1 MTLHERR
8 SRLSGAAVAAVLVLV
23 GVPVVAVLLAAARPD
38 GAWGTGAAV
47 RILSSARTWRLV
59 GVTVGQAALSCALTL
74 AVGVPV
80 AWVLSRYRFRGR
92 AALRVA
98 VTVPFVLP
106 TVVVGAAVAAVLGP
120 SGLVDARGTW
130 FAVLAAHLAFN
141 LAVVV
146 RTVGVA
152 LEGVPVSLAAAARM
166 LGLRPAAVFRRAVLP
181 AVAPAVGAASV
192 VVFLYCLTSFGV
204 LLVLGG
210 GRVTTV
216 EVEIWVRATRQ
227 FDVSGAAVLSAL
239 QLLAVVGA
247 LVVYGRAAAAARGA
261 HGAGVDPAVRPR
273 TAAERLLVASAVLVV
288 GCVSVVPVLTL
299 FVRSFRLG
307 PSWSAD
313 NWTRLGSVVSGTALA
328 VPPVRAVGYSL
339 ASSAVAAAL
348 ALVVGLAA
356 ARGVAHRPGGA
367 SDRLL
372 LLPLGVSATTVGLGM
387 LLAVG
392 RPPVDL
398 RASWWVVPLVQ
409 SVVALPLVVRVVA
422 PALRAVPPSLLSAAA
437 VMGRS
442 PRARWW
448 EVELPA
454 VRGAVAAGAG
464 LAFVA
469 CLGEFGATAFVVRSD
484 RPTLPVLVARL
495 LGRPGAAG
503 YGQAMALSCVLV
515 VVCAVVLALV
525 DRAGRGNAVPR
536 GRLGP

>member
-1 MTLHERR
+1 MTARTGR
-8 SRLSGAAVAAVLVLV
+8 ARAGAPAVLAVV
-23 GVPVVAVLLAAARPD
+23 VVVCVPVLAVLLAAVRPD
-38 GAWGTGAAV
+38 GAWGTDALGRVLA
-47 RILSSARTWRLV
+47 SSRTWRLV
-59 GVTVGQAALSCALTL
+59 AVTVGQAALSCLLTL
-74 AVGVPV
+74 VVGVP
-80 AWVLSRYRFRGR
+80 AAFVLYRFRFRGR
-92 AALRVA
+92 AVLLVA
-98 VTVPFVLP
+98 ATVPFVLP

-120 SGLVDARGTW
+120 GGLVDARGTW
-130 FAVLAAHLAFN
+130 YAVLAAHLAFN

-152 LEGVPVSLAAAARM
+152 FRGVPASLTSAARV
-166 LGLRPAAVFRRAVLP
+166 LGLRPSAAFRRAVLP

-210 GRVTTV
+210 GRVSTV

-227 FDVSGAAVLSAL
+227 FDVSGAAVLSAV

-247 LVVYGRAAAAARGA
+247 LTVYGRVAARARGA
-261 HGAGVDPAVRPR
+261 RGAGTDPSRRPSG
-273 TAAERLLVASAVLVV
+273 TAERLLVASTVVSVLV
-288 GCVSVVPVLTL
+288 VSVVPVGAL
-299 FVRSFRLG
+299 FVRSFQLG
-307 PSWSAD
+307 TDWSAA
-313 NWTRLGSVVSGTALA
+313 NWLHLGSVVAGTALA
-328 VPPVRAVGYSL
+328 VPPLEAVAYSL
-339 ASSAVAAAL
+339 VSSSVAAAVAVL
-348 ALVVGLAA
+348 LGVAA
-356 ARGVAHRPGGA
+356 ARGVAHRSGGA

-409 SVVALPLVVRVVA
+409 AVVALPLVVRVVA
-422 PALRAVPPSLLSAAA
+422 PAVRAVPPSLLDAAA

-442 PRARWW
+442 PRAQWW

-454 VRGAVAAGAG
+454 VRPAVASGAG
-464 LAFVA
+464 LALVA

-484 RPTLPVLVARL
+484 RPTVPVLVARL

-525 DRAGRGNAVPR
+525 DRAGRGS
-536 GRLGP
+536 GRTATVV

>member
-1 MTLHERR
+1 MTGPARPP
-8 SRLSGAAVAAVLVLV
+8 RLAVWAVATVV
-23 GVPVVAVLLAAARPD
+23 GVVCVPVVAVLLAAVRPD
-38 GAWGTGAAV
+38 GSWGTDALERV
-47 RILSSARTWRLV
+47 LTSSRTWRLV
-59 GVTVGQAALSCALTL
+59 AVTVGQAALSCLLTL
-74 AVGVPV
+74 VVGVP
-80 AWVLSRYRFRGR
+80 AAFVLYRFRFRGR
-92 AALRVA
+92 AALLVA

-120 SGLVDARGTW
+120 GGLVDARGTW

-152 LEGVPVSLAAAARM
+152 FRGVPVSLTASARV
-166 LGLRPAAVFRRAVLP
+166 LGLRPSAAFRRAVLP

-210 GRVTTV
+210 GRVSTV

-227 FDVSGAAVLSAL
+227 FDVSGAAVLSVL

-247 LVVYGRAAAAARGA
+247 LAVYGRVAASARGA
-261 HGAGVDPAVRPR
+261 RGSGTDPSRRPRGAG
-273 TAAERLLVASAVLVV
+273 ERLLVASTALSVLVV
-288 GCVSVVPVLTL
+288 AVLPVGAL
-299 FVRSFRLG
+299 FVRSFQLG
-307 PSWSAD
+307 TVWSAD
-313 NWTRLGSVVSGTALA
+313 NWLQLGSVVAGTALS
-328 VPPVRAVGYSL
+328 VPPLQAVWYSL
-339 ASSAVAAAL
+339 VSSSLAAGVAVL
-348 ALVVGLAA
+348 LGVAA
-356 ARGVAHRPGGA
+356 ARGVAHRAGGA

-409 SVVALPLVVRVVA
+409 AVVALPLVVRVVA
-422 PALRAVPPSLLSAAA
+422 PAIRSVPPSLLDAAA

-442 PRARWW
+442 ARSRWW

-454 VRGAVAAGAG
+454 VRPAVASGAG
-464 LAFVA
+464 LALVA

-484 RPTLPVLVARL
+484 RPTVPVLVARL

-525 DRAGRGNAVPR
+525 DRAGRGS
-536 GRLGP
+536 GRSATVL

>member
-1 MTLHERR
+1 VTGPARPP
-8 SRLSGAAVAAVLVLV
+8 RLAVWAVATVV
-23 GVPVVAVLLAAARPD
+23 GVVCVPVVAVLLAAVRPD
-38 GAWGTGAAV
+38 GSWGTDALERV
-47 RILSSARTWRLV
+47 LTSSRTWRLV
-59 GVTVGQAALSCALTL
+59 AVTVGQAALSCLLTL
-74 AVGVPV
+74 VVGVP
-80 AWVLSRYRFRGR
+80 AAFVLYRFRFRGR
-92 AALRVA
+92 AALLVA

-120 SGLVDARGTW
+120 GGLVDARGTW

-152 LEGVPVSLAAAARM
+152 FRGVPVSLTASARV
-166 LGLRPAAVFRRAVLP
+166 LGLRPSAAFRRAVLP

-210 GRVTTV
+210 GRVSTV

-227 FDVSGAAVLSAL
+227 FDVSGAAVLSVL

-247 LVVYGRAAAAARGA
+247 LAVYGRVAASARGA
-261 HGAGVDPAVRPR
+261 RGSGTDPSRRPRGAG
-273 TAAERLLVASAVLVV
+273 ERLLVASTALSVLVV
-288 GCVSVVPVLTL
+288 AVLPVGAL
-299 FVRSFRLG
+299 FVRSFQLG
-307 PSWSAD
+307 TVWSAD
-313 NWTRLGSVVSGTALA
+313 NWLQLGSVVAGTALS
-328 VPPVRAVGYSL
+328 VPPLQAVWYSL
-339 ASSAVAAAL
+339 VSSSLAAGVAVL
-348 ALVVGLAA
+348 LGVAA
-356 ARGVAHRPGGA
+356 ARGVAHRAGGA

-409 SVVALPLVVRVVA
+409 AVVALPLVVRVVA
-422 PALRAVPPSLLSAAA
+422 PAIRSVPPSLLDAAA

-442 PRARWW
+442 ARSRWW

-454 VRGAVAAGAG
+454 VRPAVASGAG
-464 LAFVA
+464 LALVA

-484 RPTLPVLVARL
+484 RPTVPVLVARL

-525 DRAGRGNAVPR
+525 DRAGRGS
-536 GRLGP
+536 GRSATVL

>member
-1 MTLHERR
+1 VTGPAR
-8 SRLSGAAVAAVLVLV
+8 SPRLAVWAVAAVV
-23 GVPVVAVLLAAARPD
+23 GVVCVPVVAVLLAAVRPD
-38 GAWGTGAAV
+38 GSWGTDALERV
-47 RILSSARTWRLV
+47 LTSSRTWRLV
-59 GVTVGQAALSCALTL
+59 VVTVGQAALSCLLTL
-74 AVGVPV
+74 VVGVP
-80 AWVLSRYRFRGR
+80 AAFVLYRLRFRGR
-92 AALRVA
+92 AALLVA

-120 SGLVDARGTW
+120 GGLVDARGTW

-152 LEGVPVSLAAAARM
+152 FQGVPVSLTSSARV
-166 LGLRPAAVFRRAVLP
+166 LGLRPSAAFRRAVLP

-210 GRVTTV
+210 GRVSTV

-227 FDVSGAAVLSAL
+227 FDVSGAAVLSVL

-247 LVVYGRAAAAARGA
+247 LAVYGRVAASARGA
-261 HGAGVDPAVRPR
+261 RGSGTDPSRRPRGAG
-273 TAAERLLVASAVLVV
+273 ERLLVASTALSVLVV
-288 GCVSVVPVLTL
+288 AVLPVGAL
-299 FVRSFRLG
+299 FVRSFQLG
-307 PSWSAD
+307 TVWSAD
-313 NWTRLGSVVSGTALA
+313 NWLQLGSVVAGTALS
-328 VPPVRAVGYSL
+328 VPPLQAVWYSL
-339 ASSAVAAAL
+339 VSSSLAAGVAVL
-348 ALVVGLAA
+348 LGVAA
-356 ARGVAHRPGGA
+356 ARGVAHRSGGA

-409 SVVALPLVVRVVA
+409 AVVALPLVVRVVA
-422 PALRAVPPSLLSAAA
+422 PAIRSVPPSLLDAAA

-442 PRARWW
+442 ARARWW

-454 VRGAVAAGAG
+454 VRPAVASGAG
-464 LAFVA
+464 LALVA

-484 RPTLPVLVARL
+484 RPTVPVLVARL

-525 DRAGRGNAVPR
+525 DRAGRGS
-536 GRLGP
+536 GRSATVL